1 MKKILLLCS
10 AGMSTSIL
18 VNKMR
23 IVADEKK
30 IECVINAVGLERFS
44 ENLDNYDVFLL
55 GPQVR
60 FKKNELQIIA
70 EKVGK
75 KVEVINTLDYGMM
88 KGEKVLEY
96 AISLING

>member
-23 IVADEKK
+23 IASTEKG
-30 IECVINAVGLERFS
+30 IESVIDAVGLERFS
-44 ENLDNYDVFLL
+44 ENLDKYDVFLL

-60 FKKNELQIIA
+60 FKKNELQEIA

-88 KGEKVLEY
+88 KGDKVLEY
-96 AISLING
+96 AISLINN